1 MKKWKQYNDECPKCG
16 NMPEVLTSASGEY
29 VYDGDNVEC
38 FECGLLGCIN
48 VDENDDGI
56 GQATVTWND
65 YED

>member
-1 MKKWKQYNDECPKCG
+1 MKNWKPFNDDCPRCG
-16 NMPEVLTSASGEY
+16 NGAEVFTDAKGDY

-48 VDENDDGI
+48 VDENDEGI
-56 GQATVTWND
+56 AVADVSWND